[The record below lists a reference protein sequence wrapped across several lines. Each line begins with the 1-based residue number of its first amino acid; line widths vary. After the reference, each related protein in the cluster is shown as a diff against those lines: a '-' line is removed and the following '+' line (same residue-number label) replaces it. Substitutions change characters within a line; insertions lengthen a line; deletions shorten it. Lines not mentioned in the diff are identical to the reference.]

1 MTRPSYYQRATN
13 IRNQEG
19 IVGLLKKS
27 ASWATK
33 NFWDSISSFYVVHQF
48 RIHSSKIEGKELT
61 FDFASEYRHG
71 LISPAQVKS
80 EFLSLL
86 GELDQ
91 LKPKSIL
98 EIGTAKGGTLFLF
111 CRLSLD
117 PEGMAISVDL
127 PGGRFGGGYARWRT
141 RLYRTFVSKKQEIF
155 LLRVD
160 SHDSSSLS
168 KVHEILGGRKIDFLF
183 IDGDHS
189 YEGVK
194 RDFQLYSPL
203 VREDGII
210 ALHDIAKHQGI
221 ESQVDLFWREISAK
235 YSSKEF
241 LENSNQGWAGIGMLF
256 WKGEK
261 DNEDPMPK

>member
-1 MTRPSYYQRATN
+1 MN
-13 IRNQEG
+13 ILNQKG
-19 IVGLLKKS
+19 IAGLLKKS
-27 ASWATK
+27 ASWASR
-33 NFWDSISSFYVVHQF
+33 NFWGSISSFFVVRQF
-48 RIHSSKIEGKELT
+48 RIHSSKIEGKERI
-61 FDFASEYRHG
+61 FDFASEYGHG
-71 LISPAQVKS
+71 LIRPQQVRS
-80 EFLSLL
+80 EILSLL

-98 EIGTAKGGTLFLF
+98 EIGTANGGTLFLF

-117 PEGMAISVDL
+117 PEGIAISLDL
-127 PGGRFGGGYARWRT
+127 PGGRFGGGYPRWRS

-168 KVHEILGGRKIDFLF
+168 NVYEILGGRKLDFLF

-203 VREDGII
+203 VRENGII

-241 LENSNQGWAGIGMLF
+241 LESSSQGWAGIGMLL

-261 DNEDPMPK
+261 NNEEPMPK